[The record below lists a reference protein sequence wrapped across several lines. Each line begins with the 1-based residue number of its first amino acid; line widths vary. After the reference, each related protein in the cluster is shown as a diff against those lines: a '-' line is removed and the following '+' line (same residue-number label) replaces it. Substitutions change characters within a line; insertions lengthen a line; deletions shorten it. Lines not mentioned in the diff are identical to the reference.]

1 MSQSKSVVVYSR
13 RGCHLCEEALSTL
26 ANLRLRIGLR
36 TGSEAGPGTFEISE
50 IFIDGDSDLEVKYG
64 DQVPVIVID
73 GKVHDF
79 YRVDPERFLGAISK

>member
-26 ANLRLRIGLR
+26 ANLRLR

>member
-26 ANLRLRIGLR
+26 ANLRLRTGLQ

>member
-1 MSQSKSVVVYSR
+1 MSQPKSVVVYSR

-26 ANLRLRIGLR
+26 TTLRLQ
-36 TGSEAGPGTFEISE
+36 AGPDTFEISE
-50 IFIDGDSDLEVKYG
+50 IFIDGDPELEIKYG
-64 DQVPVIVID
+64 DQVPVILID

>member
-1 MSQSKSVVVYSR
+1 MSQPKSVVVYSR

-26 ANLRLRIGLR
+26 TTLRLQ
-36 TGSEAGPGTFEISE
+36 AGPSTFEVSE